1 MNKGT
6 SISELINQFKESE
19 GESFEINEQAIIAET
34 VEQAANKTTLAITV
48 LSILGGFFATLSF
61 LGFLAIAGLY
71 DSEAAVMIFGMLFVA
86 GSLALNK
93 SYNKPII
100 DTICVSAFA
109 IGFCMVAFA
118 MEQMHIDENMIC
130 LALMFAA
137 AGVLA
142 INQSFLLSLLSF
154 GIVFGGV
161 GVFLSLNNTFY
172 LSAHFYLLF
181 LTIILTVVSLH
192 EALLITRLRK
202 FSKLY
207 QPLYLSLVCCFIATA
222 FIISV
227 ERLSYTLDVPQPNY
241 SWLSSSAI
249 IIGIVYTVSKIILL
263 YPVKDNMVQ
272 KLLIY
277 AGVVIILLPTFY
289 APAISGGLLIIL
301 ISYLVNNKITLVAGI
316 LSFIYAISHYY
327 YNLEYTLLTKSI
339 LLFVSGMLF
348 LLAYVVFISKIKSD
362 EKI

>member
-48 LSILGGFFATLSF
+48 LSIVGGFLATLAF
-61 LGFLAIAGLY
+61 LGFLGIAGLY
-71 DSEAAVMIFGMLFVA
+71 NSEAGLMIFGILFIA
-86 GSLALNK
+86 GSVSLNK
-93 SYNKPII
+93 FYNKPII

-109 IGFCMVAFA
+109 IGFCMAGMA
-118 MEQMHIDENMIC
+118 MGKMEVDENIIC
-130 LALMFAA
+130 LVMMFAA

-154 GIVFGGV
+154 GIIFGGV
-161 GVFLSLNNTFY
+161 GVLLNLNNAFHI
-172 LSAHFYLLF
+172 SIHFYLLF
-181 LTIILTVVSLH
+181 LTIALSVVSLH
-192 EALLITRLRK
+192 EALLITWLRK
-202 FSKLY
+202 ISKLY
-207 QPLYLSLVCCFIATA
+207 QPLYLALVCCFIVTA
-222 FIISV
+222 IIAAMQNFY
-227 ERLSYTLDVPQPNY
+227 YTTEEEMPNY
-241 SWLSSSAI
+241 SWISSSAI
-249 IIGIVYTVSKIILL
+249 IISIVYTVSKITLL
-263 YPVKDNMVQ
+263 YPAKDHTIQ
-272 KLLIY
+272 KILIC
-277 AGVVIILLPTFY
+277 AGVAIVLLPTLF

-301 ISYLVNNKITLVAGI
+301 ISYLVNNKITLVAGV
-316 LSFIYAISHYY
+316 LSFIYAISQYY

-339 LLFVSGMLF
+339 LLFASGILF